1 MGQYLIPNARS
12 GVEALDYSPGG
23 QAVVVAGGV
32 LVTDATRTDA
42 ALAAAYAGFV
52 PSGLD
57 DNAYEPVMSAAI
69 RLHAG
74 HLRDYEAA
82 IRAGQAV
89 TSAQTTHVI
98 ADIIAYIRLTEPRL

>member
-1 MGQYLIPNARS
+1 MGQYLIRGARS
-12 GVEALDYSPGG
+12 GVEALDYLAGG
-23 QAVVVAGGV
+23 SARVVDNGV
-32 LVTDATRTDA
+32 LVTDPARSDEQ
-42 ALAAAYAGFV
+42 LSSAYADFV

-57 DNAYEPVMSAAI
+57 DNTYEPVMSAAI